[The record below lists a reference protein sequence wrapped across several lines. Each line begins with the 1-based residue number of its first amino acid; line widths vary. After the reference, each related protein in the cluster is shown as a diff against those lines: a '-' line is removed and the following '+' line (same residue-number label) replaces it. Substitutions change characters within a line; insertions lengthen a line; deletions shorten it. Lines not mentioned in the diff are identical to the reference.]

1 MAARKKARPARKATR
16 KPVARKPV
24 ARKTVRSKQSRT
36 ASRTLRMYGTYS
48 FVTKDPVIDELRTII
63 QDLAKKEGVTFEVM
77 CHRLAVASGVSY
89 GTMMGW
95 FKGKTRRPQSASIE
109 AVGRAAGKRRT
120 WTD

>member
-1 MAARKKARPARKATR
+1 MAAKKKTRPAPKLVRKAVTR
-16 KPVARKPV
+16 RQDKNV
-24 ARKTVRSKQSRT
+24 
-36 ASRTLRMYGTYS
+36 SRTLRMYGTYS

-63 QDLAKKEGVTFEVM
+63 QDLAKREGVSFNVM
-77 CHRLAVASGVSY
+77 CKRLSIASSVSLAAI
-89 GTMMGW
+89 MGW